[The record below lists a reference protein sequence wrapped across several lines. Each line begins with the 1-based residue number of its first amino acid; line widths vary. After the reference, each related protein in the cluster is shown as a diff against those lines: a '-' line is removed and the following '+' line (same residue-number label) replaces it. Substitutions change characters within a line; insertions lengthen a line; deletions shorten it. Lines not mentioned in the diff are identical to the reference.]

1 MSNALQPNRGGK
13 MKVYRVTDDVF
24 EKGYL
29 IGYFTKKGFNKW
41 LKDRNGDMGLDEKV
55 EDFYFEEIIII
66 N

>member
-1 MSNALQPNRGGK
+1 